1 MKRDFGTTF
10 VTQCA
15 PVMAGLKAGGLFRW
29 VEPDAAAMEA
39 LLHTWR
45 SQLEPRG
52 VKIEVLKACP
62 RTHAYLIYAYR
73 QGRLRDILHQPA
85 VRGFLCSAGYPHTAD
100 CRRCL
105 DCLCARLQQEG
116 EFPHEIGVFLDYPL
130 QDVIGFMQN
139 RGKNYTF
146 TGYWRSYGDPERA
159 RDRFAHLRKC
169 TDVYLRCYHSGTPVT
184 RLTVAG

>member
-73 QGRLRDILHQPA
+73 QGRLR
-85 VRGFLCSAGYPHTAD
+85 
-100 CRRCL
+100 
-105 DCLCARLQQEG
+105 
-116 EFPHEIGVFLDYPL
+116 
-130 QDVIGFMQN
+130 
-139 RGKNYTF
+139 
-146 TGYWRSYGDPERA
+146 
-159 RDRFAHLRKC
+159 KC
-169 TDVYLRCYHSGTPVT
+169 TDVYLRCYRSGTPVT